1 MNEQQQQKL
10 IGILTDRV
18 DELQREVT
26 TLKELWVAERVK
38 VEEREKEI
46 ETLRNR

>member
-18 DELQREVT
+18 DDLQRQVLV
-26 TLKELWVAERVK
+26 LKELWAAEQVK

>member
-26 TLKELWVAERVK
+26 TLKELWAAERVK